1 MDAPDFSPFWKVA
14 LLGAL
19 PLAVV
24 ASLTGYGVNACQH
37 HQLSKQGTAITTRR
51 ATASQADL
59 KAQRAADSAYFFL
72 KGQQY
77 ELQRQLDL
85 NSHHAESLPPVLLP
99 VRPPH
104 GE

>member
-1 MDAPDFSPFWKVA
+1 MDFGLRELPK
-14 LLGAL
+14 LLAI
-19 PLAVV
+19 LAVLIALI
-24 ASLTGYGVNACQH
+24 ASVTGYGINACQH
-37 HQLSKQGTAITTRR
+37 HQLSKQGAAVIAHR